1 MKRKI
6 FLGLI
11 VATTIMLT
19 YSCSNDETVE
29 RTVEEV
35 STLQSSPEF
44 VAKLSEEQKFNA
56 QKTGEVFLQNQQRD
70 AFNATIDK
78 NVPTRYGLYSIPQT
92 ETRAVGIWG
101 SYPAQYWTM
110 IRLRK
115 AKNLGGEV
123 LASHIRRAIN
133 EAVSEIEHSTNVRF
147 YNSEGE
153 AEVLPGYNIKLPNV
167 SIGYDLS
174 KYEGTGSFGLVGGE
188 QFISIPQIFNE
199 EKYKSGPAYRELVAF
214 LLHAFCNAAGMFNE
228 QQRPD
233 RDEHVTIYWDNIKDD
248 YKTYFEK
255 CGRNYIMNGSFD
267 KNSITIASSKAYSK
281 NGAPTI
287 KLIGGGEILKNQ
299 TLSDSDKFFLNQH
312 YLPYIAR
319 KDTYTE
325 LDSIVYFQGRRL
337 TEEERLRLQNYL
349 NQQRGLYGE
358 PPADGRS
365 PQRKLW

>member
-115 AKNLGGEV
+115 AKNLGGVKFWPLILE
-123 LASHIRRAIN
+123 
-133 EAVSEIEHSTNVRF
+133 
-147 YNSEGE
+147 
-153 AEVLPGYNIKLPNV
+153 
-167 SIGYDLS
+167 
-174 KYEGTGSFGLVGGE
+174 E
-188 QFISIPQIFNE
+188 Q
-199 EKYKSGPAYRELVAF
+199 L
-214 LLHAFCNAAGMFNE
+214 M
-228 QQRPD
+228 
-233 RDEHVTIYWDNIKDD
+233 
-248 YKTYFEK
+248 
-255 CGRNYIMNGSFD
+255 
-267 KNSITIASSKAYSK
+267 
-281 NGAPTI
+281 
-287 KLIGGGEILKNQ
+287 
-299 TLSDSDKFFLNQH
+299 
-312 YLPYIAR
+312 
-319 KDTYTE
+319 
-325 LDSIVYFQGRRL
+325 RL
-337 TEEERLRLQNYL
+337 
-349 NQQRGLYGE
+349 
-358 PPADGRS
+358 
-365 PQRKLW
+365 